1 MSIYLDEIKKVKVS
15 VCYPG
20 CDVIK
25 FELNLIFLIKPF
37 RYMRKKSKQKLK
49 YRGNEKSF

>member
-1 MSIYLDEIKKVKVS
+1 MSIYLDEIKKFQFVIQ
-15 VCYPG
+15 
-20 CDVIK
+20 DVTK